1 MLKVTEERVGS
12 CQAVL
17 NIEVGEERVEAAL
30 RRASQ
35 RISRRVQIPGFR
47 RGKAPYR
54 VVLQSFGEETIYNEA
69 LKELVPEV
77 YREAL
82 ADREI
87 EPFDQASLDVIQ
99 LKPLILRMT
108 VPLEPIV
115 ELGDYRQIRLAPEE
129 VNVEEEEVNALLA
142 QIQRENAQEVPVER
156 PAKFGDCL
164 IIDVE
169 GSVDG
174 RPIIKAEGERF
185 VPAAGMPNPAPGFSE
200 QLVGMK
206 AGQEKEFSLIYPA
219 DYSDESLAGKEG
231 TFRVFLHE
239 VKEIRL
245 PAIDDDLARTVGD
258 FETLDE
264 LKERLRESLRAEAE
278 SEAQERFAEKVLA
291 AVIAQA
297 KIEFP
302 PILLER
308 EIDHMVEERV
318 ARLKRL
324 GFTLEGYLKAIEKS
338 EEEWREELRPQAEE
352 RLKRSLVLGKVA
364 ELEGIEVEDAE
375 VEEEIERRIQLLGD
389 RADAA
394 RESLS
399 LAPSRRN
406 IALELYGRKAL
417 QRLVEIATEGPEPK
431 PKV

>member
-54 VVLQSFGEETIYNEA
+54 VVLQSFGEEALYDEA
-69 LKELVPEV
+69 LEELAPEV

-82 ADREI
+82 ADKGI
-87 EPFDQASLDVIQ
+87 EPFDQASLDVVQ
-99 LKPLILRMT
+99 LKPLILRIT

-142 QIQRENAQEVPVER
+142 QIQKENAQEVPVER
-156 PAKFGDCL
+156 PARLGDCL

-169 GSVDG
+169 GTVEG
-174 RPIIKAEGERF
+174 EPIIKAEEERF
-185 VPAAGMPNPAPGFSE
+185 VLTVDTPKPAPSFSE
-200 QLVGMK
+200 QLVGMR

-219 DYSDESLAGKEG
+219 DYSDEKLAGKEV

-264 LKERLRESLRAEAE
+264 LKEALQEDLRAEAE

-318 ARLKRL
+318 ARLRRL
-324 GFTLEGYLKAIEKS
+324 GFTLEGYLEMVEKS

-364 ELEGIEVEDAE
+364 ELEGIEVEEAE
-375 VEEEIERRIQLLGD
+375 IEEEIERRTQLLGD
-389 RADAA
+389 RADVA

-399 LAPSRRN
+399 SAPSRRN

-417 QRLVEIATEGPEPK
+417 QRLVEIATKGPEPK
-431 PKV
+431 PEA

>member
-1 MLKVTEERVGS
+1 MLKVTEERIGS

-35 RISRRVQIPGFR
+35 RISQRVQIPGFR
-47 RGKAPYR
+47 KGKAPYR
-54 VVLQSFGEETIYNEA
+54 VVLQSFSEEAIYNEA
-69 LKELVPEV
+69 LKELGSEV

-82 ADREI
+82 ADRGI

-99 LKPLILRMT
+99 LKPLILKIT

-115 ELGDYRQIRLAPEE
+115 ELGGYRQTRLTPEE
-129 VNVEEEEVNALLA
+129 VSVEEEEVNALLA

-156 PAKFGDCL
+156 PTKLGDCL
-164 IIDVE
+164 TIDVE

-174 RPIIKAEGERF
+174 KPIIKVEGERF
-185 VPAAGMPNPAPGFSE
+185 IPAADMPNPAPGFSE
-200 QLVGMK
+200 QLVGMM
-206 AGQEKEFSLIYPA
+206 AGQEKEFPLVYPA
-219 DYSDESLAGKEG
+219 DYSDESLAGEEAA
-231 TFRVFLHE
+231 FCVFLHE

-264 LKERLRESLRAEAE
+264 LKGRLREGLRAEAE

-291 AVIAQA
+291 TVIAQA

-308 EIDHMVEERV
+308 EIDRMVEERV
-318 ARLKRL
+318 ARLRRL

-338 EEEWREELRPQAEE
+338 EEEWREELGPQAEE
-352 RLKRSLVLGKVA
+352 RLKRSLVLGEVA
-364 ELEGIEVEDAE
+364 ELEGIEVEAAE
-375 VEEEIERRIQLLGD
+375 IEEEIDRRAQLLGD
-389 RADAA
+389 QADAA

-399 LAPSRRN
+399 SAPSRHN
-406 IALELYGRKAL
+406 IALELYGQRAL
-417 QRLVEIATEGPEPK
+417 QRLVEIATEGPEPE